1 MCRLRHT
8 FRPWVGSRRRENE
21 KTFVEPSSRIL
32 VSQKLP
38 NYLRAYRKRAGLS
51 QADVAY
57 LLGVRSGTKVS
68 RYERFSRVPNLE
80 TALAFEALYH
90 LPVADLFAGAADDR
104 ARDVLRRARL
114 LERRLLA
121 RTKNPALTR
130 KLAALHE
137 IVAVD
142 GEEVQYESLP
152 HP

>member
-8 FRPWVGSRRRENE
+8 FRSWVGSRRRENE

-38 NYLRAYRKRAGLS
+38 NYLKTYRKRAGLS
-51 QADVAY
+51 QADLAY

-90 LPVADLFAGAADDR
+90 LPVADLFAGVADDR

-121 RTKNPALTR
+121 RTTNPSLTR
-130 KLAALHE
+130 KLTALHE
-137 IVAVD
+137 IIAVA
-142 GEEVQYESLP
+142 GEEVQYEPLP
-152 HP
+152 RP

>member
-1 MCRLRHT
+1 MTLRPGCGRKRARRFHPPQRLRSGARGEEPSRQLCRFRHT
-8 FRPWVGSRRRENE
+8 FRPWGVSRRRENE

-38 NYLRAYRKRAGLS
+38 NYLKTYRKRAGLS
-51 QADVAY
+51 QADLAY

-90 LPVADLFAGAADDR
+90 LPVADLFAGVADDR

-114 LERRLLA
+114 VPDRPR
-121 RTKNPALTR
+121 
-130 KLAALHE
+130 
-137 IVAVD
+137 
-142 GEEVQYESLP
+142 
-152 HP
+152 